1 MLDEIVVFAPA
12 KINLGLRVLPK
23 RQDGFHNLES
33 IFQTVSLADKLTV
46 SKSSGSGCSVFC
58 EKMELPKNNTIT
70 MAYKAFCDVSE
81 CSGFAVNV
89 TLEKHIPAGGGLG
102 GGSSDA
108 ASLIWALEKLN
119 GVRLSEKQLDA
130 IASSVGSDVFFF
142 THCNSKGNGCAVVS
156 GRGEFVKVIRKRQ
169 DLYFVLVFPEVHS
182 STKEAYFLVDKLLAN
197 NEKKEY
203 PTLGD
208 LEKMYFSPVSDWKF
222 KNTFTE
228 ALKLKYPE
236 IDVAL
241 QKLRETDSLY
251 SEMSGSGST
260 VFGIYASWEEAK
272 KAAKILNDEG
282 LKCVVTQ

>member
-12 KINLGLRVLPK
+12 KINLGLKVLPK
-23 RQDGFHNLES
+23 RQDGFHDLES

-46 SKSSGSGCSVFC
+46 TKSSGSGCTVFC
-58 EKMELPKNNTIT
+58 DKMELPENNTIT
-70 MAYKAFCDVSE
+70 MTYKAFYDVLGY
-81 CSGFAVNV
+81 SGTAVNV
-89 TLEKHIPAGGGLG
+89 VLEKHIPAGGGLG

-119 GVRLSEKQLDA
+119 NVRLTEKQLDS
-130 IASSVGSDVFFF
+130 IASSIGSDVFFF
-142 THCNSKGNGCAVVS
+142 THCDSAGSCCAVVS
-156 GRGEFVKVIRKRQ
+156 GRGEFVRVIKKRQ

-182 STKEAYFLVDKLLAN
+182 STKEAYSLVDRLLAN
-197 NEKKEY
+197 SKKIEY
-203 PTLGD
+203 PNFGD
-208 LEKMYFSPVSDWKF
+208 LEKMYFSPVSEWKLR
-222 KNTFTE
+222 NTFTE

-236 IDVAL
+236 IDFAL
-241 QKLRETDSLY
+241 QKIRETDSLY

>member
-12 KINLGLRVLPK
+12 KINLGLKVLPK
-23 RQDGFHNLES
+23 RQDRFHDLES

-46 SKSSGSGCSVFC
+46 SKSSGFGCAVFC
-58 EKMELPKNNTIT
+58 DKMELPENNTIT
-70 MAYKAFCDVSE
+70 MAYKAFYDVLGY
-81 CSGFAVNV
+81 SGAAVNV
-89 TLEKHIPAGGGLG
+89 ALEKHIPAGGGLG

-119 GVRLSEKQLDA
+119 NVRLTEKQLDT
-130 IASSVGSDVFFF
+130 IASVVGSDVFFF
-142 THCNSKGNGCAVVS
+142 THCDSAGSCCAVVS
-156 GRGEFVKVIRKRQ
+156 GRGEFVRVIEKRQ

-182 STKEAYFLVDKLLAN
+182 STKEAYSLVDRLLAN
-197 NEKKEY
+197 SEKIEY
-203 PTLGD
+203 PSFGD
-208 LEKMYFSPVSDWKF
+208 LEKMYFSPVSEWKF
-222 KNTFTE
+222 KNTFTA

-241 QKLRETDSLY
+241 QKLRETNSLY

>member
-46 SKSSGSGCSVFC
+46 SKSSGSGCTVFC
-58 EKMELPKNNTIT
+58 NALELPENNTIT
-70 MAYKAFCDVSE
+70 MAYKAFCDVLGH
-81 CSGFAVNV
+81 SGAAVNV
-89 TLEKHIPAGGGLG
+89 ALEKHIPAGGGLG

-108 ASLIWALEKLN
+108 ASLVWALEKIN
-119 GVRLSEKQLDA
+119 NVRLTKNQLDL

-142 THCNSKGNGCAVVS
+142 THCDSAGNCCAVVS
-156 GRGEFVKVIRKRQ
+156 GRGEFVRVIEKRK
-169 DLYFVLVFPEVHS
+169 DLHFVLVFPEVHS
-182 STKEAYFLVDKLLAN
+182 STKEAYSLVDRLLAN
-197 NEKKEY
+197 SKKIEY
-203 PTLGD
+203 PAFGD
-208 LEKMYFSPVSDWKF
+208 LEKMYFSPVSEWKF

-236 IDVAL
+236 IDAAL
-241 QKLRETDSLY
+241 QKIRGTNSLY

>member
-1 MLDEIVVFAPA
+1 MLNEIVVFAPA

-46 SKSSGSGCSVFC
+46 SKFSGSGCAVFC
-58 EKMELPKNNTIT
+58 DNMELPENNTIS

-89 TLEKHIPAGGGLG
+89 ILEKHIP
-102 GGSSDA
+102 
-108 ASLIWALEKLN
+108 
-119 GVRLSEKQLDA
+119 QLDL
-130 IASSVGSDVFFF
+130 IAASVGSDVFFF
-142 THCNSKGNGCAVVS
+142 THCDSAGSCCAVVS
-156 GRGEFVKVIRKRQ
+156 GRGEFVRVIRKRQ
-169 DLYFVLVFPEVHS
+169 DLYFVLVFPDVHS

-203 PTLGD
+203 PTFGD
-208 LEKMYFSPVSDWKF
+208 LERMYFSPVSDWKF

-241 QKLRETDSLY
+241 QKLKETNSLY